1 MFIGTVTQL
10 AFHWSFFWA
19 WSPNQG
25 LSYADGIS
33 IGSYGPHFLLIPSKS
48 HAPNEQGAS
57 QILLKQ

>member
-25 LSYADGIS
+25 LSYALMELALAHM
-33 IGSYGPHFLLIPSKS
+33 GPTFC
-48 HAPNEQGAS
+48 
-57 QILLKQ
+57 